1 MMNRLEIGFLEGAK
15 VQSNKGSEAQR
26 LKGSKTQRLK
36 GNRVKI
42 KFYTFQIVEMHS
54 SASTHRISTKNVNDE
69 DDDLKKGMK
78 HFYVSS
84 LFVYFLYGYT
94 LRRRTAVRLYNCKC
108 KTTKVQ
114 RKTLSF

>member
-15 VQSNKGSEAQR
+15 VQSNKGSKA
-26 LKGSKTQRLK
+26 QRLK
-36 GNRVKI
+36 GNRVNI

-54 SASTHRISTKNVNDE
+54 SASTHRISTKNVNDG

-78 HFYVSS
+78 HIMFHPF
-84 LFVYFLYGYT
+84 FVYFLYGYT
-94 LRRRTAVRLYNCKC
+94 LRRHTAVRLYNCKRK

-114 RKTLSF
+114 RKTLSL